1 MYSYEVMLLII
12 CPLVFIAGFVDSIAG
27 GGGLISMPAYVLA
40 GVPVHVA
47 YGTNKFVSSI
57 GMSVSTFKYFK
68 SGNVK
73 LKPALISAAGALIG
87 SSIGAYIAVLLDE
100 KYLKYCLIIILPMV
114 AIFLLFNRGFGRE
127 SNVVEKP
134 TKVVFPLCFVIGFV
148 LGGYDGFFGPGT
160 GTFLTIAFTS
170 LCGFSIITASG
181 NTKVVNLAANLAA
194 LLVFV
199 INGKVWYALGIPAA
213 ICGMAG
219 NYLGSSLAIKN
230 GAKFIKPVI
239 ILVIVLLFGK
249 IIMDFIG

>member
-1 MYSYEVMLLII
+1 
-12 CPLVFIAGFVDSIAG
+12 
-27 GGGLISMPAYVLA
+27 
-40 GVPVHVA
+40 
-47 YGTNKFVSSI
+47 
-57 GMSVSTFKYFK
+57 
-68 SGNVK
+68 
-73 LKPALISAAGALIG
+73 
-87 SSIGAYIAVLLDE
+87 
-100 KYLKYCLIIILPMV
+100 
-114 AIFLLFNRGFGRE
+114 
-127 SNVVEKP
+127 
-134 TKVVFPLCFVIGFV
+134 
-148 LGGYDGFFGPGT
+148 PGT

-194 LLVFV
+194 LFVFI

-249 IIMDFIG
+249 IIMDFVG